1 MRGQR
6 YRASTQES
14 KAARAATLASL
25 KLAQVVDGADPLPRK
40 VPVLLEF
47 SRRFPDWLEKSDW
60 TTRQKPVTAMAA
72 FEDDYQ

>member
-1 MRGQR
+1 
-6 YRASTQES
+6 
-14 KAARAATLASL
+14 
-25 KLAQVVDGADPLPRK
+25 
-40 VPVLLEF
+40 VLLEF